1 MLKQCPTCNVVI
13 QNTSRQWS
21 NKTYCT
27 QKCRKV
33 ANRKKQSQST
43 RAQQRRANMRQND
56 EVLRLVR
63 ECRRAGTVQILD
75 GHTLDSFLATME
87 LVRNRPK
94 GDVALC
100 HIHPVKGKGYT
111 GLFHCRNLFYGG
123 KHQNRQFGKKYLD
136 GGLSISNNKLK
147 SKWAIEKDTPAN
159 DVLILVEK
167 FLGDIIPQYL
177 ELAPVRKSKKYQLVE
192 KIVTLEPGTD
202 ADHLMAY
209 GYKKLQERLDMLCH
223 SRGTSIQNSIES
235 KYIAY
240 MDELTRFI
248 GYGGDRV
255 KMLSQVRRL
264 LVIAYMALERQPE
277 SHTYNKYFYVK
288 YEKLIQPKYGQARL
302 RAPEKWSHFKDLVY
316 NTVFSV
322 LQGAN
327 LDTKAFKK
335 ELLSYLVFPPKPADA
350 SFF

>member
-1 MLKQCPTCNVVI
+1 MLKLCPICNSEI
-13 QNTSRQWS
+13 QKTSRQWS
-21 NKTYCT
+21 NKVYCS

-33 ANRKKQSQST
+33 SHRKQKSNT
-43 RAQQRRANMRQND
+43 KRAQQRRANMRQND

-63 ECRRAGTVQILD
+63 ECRRAGTVQILT
-75 GHTLDSFLATME
+75 GHTIDSFLETME

-94 GDVALC
+94 GKVALC
-100 HIHPVKGKGYT
+100 HIHPVKGKGCT

-123 KHQNRQFGKKYLD
+123 KYQNSQFGKKYLG
-136 GGLSISNNKLK
+136 GGLSISNKKLK

-159 DVLILVEK
+159 DVLMLVEE

-192 KIVTLEPGTD
+192 KILTLEPGED

-223 SRGTSIQNSIES
+223 SKSTSVQNSTES

-255 KMLSQVRRL
+255 KMLSQLKRL
-264 LVIAYMALERQPE
+264 LVIAYMALERQPK
-277 SHTYNKYFYVK
+277 SHTFNKYFYVK
-288 YEKLIQPKYGQARL
+288 YEPLIQFKYSQARL
-302 RAPEKWSHFKDLVY
+302 RAPENWSHFKDLVY

-322 LQGAN
+322 LQGAS

-335 ELLSYLVFPPKPADA
+335 ELLSYLVFPPKPA
-350 SFF
+350 